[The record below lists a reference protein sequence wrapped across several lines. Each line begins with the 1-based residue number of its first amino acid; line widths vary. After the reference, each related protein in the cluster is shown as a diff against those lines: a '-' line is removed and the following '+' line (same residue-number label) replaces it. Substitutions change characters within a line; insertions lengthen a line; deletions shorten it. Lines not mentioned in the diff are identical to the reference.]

1 MIDSSV
7 VGLPLGAT
15 SLVAHPM
22 DADITTLSLELYRAC
37 SGSTYIKIGTIQRR
51 LAWPLRK
58 DDTQIRE
65 AFQIFRPCPKHPYTF
80 WNQRQRKLVCFGK
93 FSRAVNQ
100 NPPIW
105 LVVWFVLENLPELS
119 IKMLQSDWSFG
130 LSWKITQFWSIIRFP
145 YSKLTR
151 EDNNSYFL
159 YESVAMKIAVL

>member
-1 MIDSSV
+1 MFDTPQ
-7 VGLPLGAT
+7 GLKRNEMTRTYTRAKR
-15 SLVAHPM
+15 
-22 DADITTLSLELYRAC
+22 ELNRAC
-37 SGSTYIKIGTIQRR
+37 FGSTYIKIGTIQRR

-145 YSKLTR
+145 IA
-151 EDNNSYFL
+151 NSQGKTTILISFTKVWL
-159 YESVAMKIAVL
+159 WK

>member
-1 MIDSSV
+1 MGNYGNRLVIDSSV

-65 AFQIFRPCPKHPYTF
+65 AFQILPLISYHMGRVGD
-80 WNQRQRKLVCFGK
+80 LL
-93 FSRAVNQ
+93 AVLAHAHKGHKQ
-100 NPPIW
+100 KR
-105 LVVWFVLENLPELS
+105 LEN
-119 IKMLQSDWSFG
+119 
-130 LSWKITQFWSIIRFP
+130 
-145 YSKLTR
+145 
-151 EDNNSYFL
+151 
-159 YESVAMKIAVL
+159 